1 MKKIILS
8 AIAVCAFG
16 FMSAQESTMKIGANL
31 GMPMGDVKDMTSL
44 VIGADFAY
52 MWSISDEFQVGATIG
67 YLSFM
72 GKEHDSVEIEYNDMG
87 MPIDFDVVKVKQDFS
102 FLPIAATAQYSINE
116 NFFLGADLGYALA
129 LAPSGSDAG
138 MYYQPKVGYQIE
150 SFEVY
155 VGYKGISRSGA
166 SANALSL
173 GVFYKF

>member
-52 MWSISDEFQVGATIG
+52 MWPISDEFQVGATIG

-72 GKEHDSVEIEYNDMG
+72 GKEHDSKEDDDMG
-87 MPIDFDVVKVKQDFS
+87 IPIGTVKVKQDFS
-102 FLPIAATAQYSINE
+102 FLPIAATAQYAINE